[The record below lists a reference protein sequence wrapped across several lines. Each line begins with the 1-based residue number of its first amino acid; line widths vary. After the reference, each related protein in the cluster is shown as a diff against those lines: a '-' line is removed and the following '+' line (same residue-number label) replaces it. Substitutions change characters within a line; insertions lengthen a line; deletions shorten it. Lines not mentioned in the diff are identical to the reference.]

1 MKARPLVFVL
11 LIAACVVPSFAADDA
26 SPLQA
31 STQRDNGTGWVVPFG
46 APQLRSESSTLLF
59 PGDGTPPLDIIIP
72 ELSVQTASCYYM
84 RLYKVKPTER
94 LADNESGSLGYST
107 CQLAKNYQ
115 FRSAVAH
122 SRTAEESHRDAS
134 QK

>member
-1 MKARPLVFVL
+1 MKANPLVFVL
-11 LIAACVVPSFAADDA
+11 LLALCAAPCFAADDA
-26 SPLQA
+26 PQHQTSA
-31 STQRDNGTGWVVPFG
+31 RSDNRAGSALFG
-46 APQLRSESSTLLF
+46 APQGPSEPSNLF
-59 PGDGTPPLDIIIP
+59 SLSDGTPPLNVVIP
-72 ELSVQTASCYYM
+72 ELSVQTTSCYYM

-94 LADNESGSLGYST
+94 LADNESASLGYST

-122 SRTAEESHRDAS
+122 PRAAEESHRAS